1 MKIRTLSAG
10 TAQSPLVLKLNVQV
24 SLSYVGKEL
33 LELAGNGGVVQYCTV
48 DLGKERFR
56 VSLICPLSSRTARKY
71 KAYEANPS
79 KYPGHGISKV
89 SLLGKEL

>member
-1 MKIRTLSAG
+1 M
-10 TAQSPLVLKLNVQV
+10 
-24 SLSYVGKEL
+24 
-33 LELAGNGGVVQYCTV
+33 VQYCTV